1 MWLEVDHTC
10 VVLQLG
16 SKCALYAI
24 YLVFLVHFSF
34 RIALDSLIQKILHYS
49 ITSYVYACIL
59 TLGLVKMSIYEPQFE
74 FEIQNQQVDSNW
86 KNEYQAADRPQ
97 HQALDSPISLA
108 DRLKSSGRGPSAAPA
123 RTVRDRAVNLDRGRS
138 RVICA
143 HLLFLPCSS
152 LAKYSPVSSV
162 RGRCSKVARGQSDS
176 LWKHSINMSSSRYLQ
191 ILWISSN
198 VFYFEIIWVSSLIC
212 D

>member
-1 MWLEVDHTC
+1 MSPNSD
-10 VVLQLG
+10 
-16 SKCALYAI
+16 SKFKISKWTAI
-24 YLVFLVHFSF
+24 
-34 RIALDSLIQKILHYS
+34 
-49 ITSYVYACIL
+49 
-59 TLGLVKMSIYEPQFE
+59 GKMSIRPRT
-74 FEIQNQQVDSNW
+74 VRPW
-86 KNEYQAADRPQ
+86 TADRPQ

-123 RTVRDRAVNLDRGRS
+123 RTVRDRAVNLDKGRS

-143 HLLFLPCSS
+143 HLLFLPCSP

-162 RGRCSKVARGQSDS
+162 RGQCSKVARGQSDS